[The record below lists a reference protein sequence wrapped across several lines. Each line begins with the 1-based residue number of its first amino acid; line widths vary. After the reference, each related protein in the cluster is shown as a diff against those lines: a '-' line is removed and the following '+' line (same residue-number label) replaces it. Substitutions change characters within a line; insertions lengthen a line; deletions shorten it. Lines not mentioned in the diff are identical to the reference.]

1 MKGKRDEMNVDHGKS
16 WKEKRIEEEAK
27 IKVGNEEEKWISGER
42 QRMRIEK
49 KEPNNIVILKDCSVF
64 RIENIVMV
72 RSVFTFI

>member
-1 MKGKRDEMNVDHGKS
+1 MEGERKTMKGKRDEMNVDQGKS

-49 KEPNNIVILKDCSVF
+49 KEQNDQECNLWDK
-64 RIENIVMV
+64 E
-72 RSVFTFI
+72 